1 MKKTKTKK
9 PNPKIVKELV
19 THFEAALK
27 KSLPISVQPD
37 GSIVYK
43 NYYIKQNDHE
53 NWAIYDIRNKDV
65 IEQFY
70 LKTCAIMAAKEYS
83 KSSIEKFIEIK
94 RLDTRYWAYYSDTMI
109 YSKNIKTAKDYDRY
123 LVLLNKLEHSKFLA
137 EHFQEKISTM
147 FKWSF
152 V

>member
-1 MKKTKTKK
+1 
-9 PNPKIVKELV
+9 
-19 THFEAALK
+19 
-27 KSLPISVQPD
+27 
-37 GSIVYK
+37 
-43 NYYIKQNDHE
+43 
-53 NWAIYDIRNKDV
+53 
-65 IEQFY
+65 
-70 LKTCAIMAAKEYS
+70 MAAKEYS